1 MSELKTN
8 LRDTFI
14 GKIWK
19 FLWVLHEEEGPQVQ
33 RHTNTCQ
40 WFLLIL
46 LRMCSNICKQLSAF
60 YLKRQIAL
68 YSPHMWSVKMM
79 MRILTTTIT
88 FCIDS
93 IAPSLFVLNWLS
105 WQIVSIR
112 WQDPNNNTD
121 TETRCLVYCI
131 LSNIRKVICKIKNE

>member
-19 FLWVLHEEEGPQVQ
+19 FLWVLHEEEGLQVQ

-40 WFLLIL
+40 WFLLFL
-46 LRMCSNICKQLSAF
+46 LKMCSNIYIILTYINIYMQISAF

-68 YSPHMWSVKMM
+68 YSPHSHVWSVKMM

-88 FCIDS
+88 LCIDS
-93 IAPSLFVLNWLS
+93 IAASLFVLNWLS

-112 WQDPNNNTD
+112 WQDPNNNND
-121 TETRCLVYCI
+121 TETRCLV
-131 LSNIRKVICKIKNE
+131 